1 MFFGAIFLLFF
12 LIFSCLFRVLSIHDS
27 IAFQA
32 EEETEEEADIRKAIA
47 LSLIPVMLT
56 GLRVVVMC
64 RYLSCIAF
72 VELLLGPPRWSCS
85 IIATFT
91 A

>member
-72 VELLLGPPRWSCS
+72 VELLL
-85 IIATFT
+85 
-91 A
+91 